1 MSNLENRNQ
10 EQDETTQLDH
20 LMELKKKRDEYMVEI
35 RRKKR
40 EHTLTKKRNM
50 DLSNDLRLENE
61 RLGKVTEENTDQNE
75 TLEEFIEKCAMRNYT
90 LKDLPALLKAV
101 NSSDVMQQYFG
112 VIGIRRIVSKD
123 ENPPIQEIID
133 ANVIPRMVGFT
144 ERYEEPQLQYEAA
157 WALTNIASGTTSQ
170 TQSIIDKGGVTAF
183 VRLLKHESSEISEQA
198 IWALGNIGGDNA
210 EFRDYILKSNVLAP
224 LIEIVDKSGDE
235 KVIKHGIWALS
246 NLARGSPLPK
256 FELVKSTIPIFSKVL
271 QETDDLQTLVDAAWA
286 MVYLS
291 DGKND
296 SKNRVDLVLETK
308 ICHGLVRHISMDQR
322 LSALVPVL
330 RILGNLLSGT
340 EDQTSEVLSEVPD
353 VVNKLVELATSHP
366 NRTVVRESCW
376 CLSNIAAGNPPQ
388 VQLVMKDHDQ
398 ISRLMK
404 ITERSEPEIIKEVLW
419 IFSNATAKA
428 SPIQMIRLVEC
439 YIIDLFCEYLKHDDP
454 QNIEIALDGII
465 NVLNMGAYLA
475 NQNKTENQFLIELEN
490 KGGVVIID
498 TLQTHPSIG
507 IYNRALKIL
516 EDHFE
521 LDENL

>member
-1 MSNLENRNQ
+1 MSENKNQ
-10 EQDETTQLDH
+10 EQDEAAQLDH

-35 RRKKR
+35 RKKKR
-40 EHTLTKKRNM
+40 EHTLTKKRNL

-61 RLGKVTEENTDQNE
+61 RLGKVTEENIDPNE
-75 TLEEFIEKCAMRNYT
+75 TMEEYIQKCARIVYS

-101 NSSDVMQQYFG
+101 NSSDVKQQYYG

-133 ANVIPRMVGFT
+133 ANVIPRIIGFT
-144 ERYEEPQLQYEAA
+144 ERYEESQLQYEAA
-157 WALTNIASGTTSQ
+157 WALTNIASGTTAQ
-170 TQSIIDKGGVTAF
+170 TRSIIDKGGVTAF
-183 VRLLKHESSEISEQA
+183 IRLLKHDSPEISEQA
-198 IWALGNIGGDNA
+198 IWALGNIGGDNT
-210 EFRDYILKSNVLAP
+210 EFRDHILKSNVLAP
-224 LIEIVDKSGDE
+224 LIEIIDKTGDE

-246 NLARGSPLPK
+246 NFARGNPLPK
-256 FELVKSTIPIFSKVL
+256 FELVKSTIPVFAKVI
-271 QETDDLQTLVDAAWA
+271 QQTDDLETLVDAAWA

-291 DGKND
+291 DGKNENN
-296 SKNRVDLVLETK
+296 NRVDLVLQTN
-308 ICHGLVRHISMDQR
+308 ICHGLVRHMSMDQT
-322 LSALVPVL
+322 LGALVPVL

-340 EDQTSEVLSEVPD
+340 EDQASEVLEAPD
-353 VVNKLVELATSHP
+353 VVEKLVELATTHQ

-376 CLSNIAAGNPPQ
+376 CLSNIAAGNPRQ

-404 ITERSEPEIIKEVLW
+404 ITQRSEPEIIKEVLW

-454 QNIEIALDGII
+454 QNIEIALDGIA

-490 KGGVVIID
+490 KGGVVVID
-498 TLQTHPSIG
+498 NLQIHPSIG
-507 IYNRALKIL
+507 IYKRALKIL
-516 EDHFE
+516 ETHFE
-521 LDENL
+521 LEDNL